1 MCFLFV
7 MTLMLYILEQ
17 KSAVKTE
24 ALTRDD
30 IPIDREKKTLREMTR
45 NRLAFC
51 LMTVTERD
59 RSRLKE
65 RGTGL

>member
-1 MCFLFV
+1 
-7 MTLMLYILEQ
+7 MLYILEQ
-17 KSAVKTE
+17 KSADKTE
-24 ALTRDD
+24 AFQRDD

-45 NRLAFC
+45 NRLAFR